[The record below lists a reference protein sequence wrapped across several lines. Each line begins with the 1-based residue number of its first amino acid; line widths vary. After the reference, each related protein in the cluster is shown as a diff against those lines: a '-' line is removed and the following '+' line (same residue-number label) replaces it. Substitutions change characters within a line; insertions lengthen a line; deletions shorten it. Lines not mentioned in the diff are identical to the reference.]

1 MVMDRDI
8 EVGIENE
15 HENRLL
21 RRKEVF
27 FRLKF
32 DGGSPSRVEARKALV
47 NALRCRPNLLVIDWM
62 RAEFGK
68 REAVGYAK
76 IYEDEDRMREIE
88 REHIIERNFGGVNAN
103 DT

>member
-1 MVMDRDI
+1 MGVDIDI
-8 EVGIENE
+8 EIENE

-27 FRLKF
+27 FRLKY
-32 DGGSPSRVEARKALV
+32 DGGSPSRAEARKALV
-47 NALRCRPNLLVIDWM
+47 NAFRCSPDLLVIDWM

-76 IYEDEDRMREIE
+76 IYENEDRMKEIE
-88 REHIIERNFGGVNAN
+88 REHILKRNFGGTNGN